1 MDFFVRT
8 GDCAEFS
15 PHQDGCPSNPVN
27 IACERGRPF
36 LHLPVREFAA
46 LRRRDALYNLV
57 LENHVEPKLLPVRF
71 MPACLAVTALFA
83 SASAVGQPAPI
94 RETKGVEISHVES
107 LDLTPWAHDVK
118 GRQLRIRKLV
128 FQPGGV
134 VGLHSHDDRPDAS
147 YLVQGELTEYR
158 EGGYVKRRPGDTVHT
173 AGKNVIHWV
182 ANEGNV
188 PAVLVVVD
196 VFKP

>member
-1 MDFFVRT
+1 M
-8 GDCAEFS
+8 
-15 PHQDGCPSNPVN
+15 
-27 IACERGRPF
+27 
-36 LHLPVREFAA
+36 
-46 LRRRDALYNLV
+46 LYTTLV
-57 LENHVEPKLLPVRF
+57 LENDVEPKLLMMRF
-71 MPACLAVTALFA
+71 IPACLAVAALFA
-83 SASAVGQPAPI
+83 SAKGVAQPAPI

-128 FQPGGV
+128 FQPGAM

-173 AGKNVIHWV
+173 SGKNVTHWV
-182 ANEGNV
+182 VNEANV
-188 PAVLVVVD
+188 PAVLIVVD

>member
-1 MDFFVRT
+1 MR
-8 GDCAEFS
+8 
-15 PHQDGCPSNPVN
+15 Q
-27 IACERGRPF
+27 
-36 LHLPVREFAA
+36 
-46 LRRRDALYNLV
+46 RDAFQNPLHWRND
-57 LENHVEPKLLPVRF
+57 VEPKPLLARL
-71 MPACLAVTALFA
+71 MPAWLAVTAVFV
-83 SASAVGQPAPI
+83 SAGGVAQPAPV

-107 LDLTPWAHDVK
+107 LDLTPWAQDAK

-128 FQPGGV
+128 IQPGGV
-134 VGLHSHDDRPDAS
+134 IGVHSHDDRPDAS

-173 AGKNVIHWV
+173 AGKNVTHWV

-188 PAVLVVVD
+188 AAVLIVVD

>member
-1 MDFFVRT
+1 MNER
-8 GDCAEFS
+8 A
-15 PHQDGCPSNPVN
+15 PV
-27 IACERGRPF
+27 ATFG
-36 LHLPVREFAA
+36 VMRETAVDRA
-46 LRRRDALYNLV
+46 NYLV

-134 VGLHSHDDRPDAS
+134 VGLHSHDDR
-147 YLVQGELTEYR
+147 
-158 EGGYVKRRPGDTVHT
+158 
-173 AGKNVIHWV
+173 
-182 ANEGNV
+182 
-188 PAVLVVVD
+188 
-196 VFKP
+196 

>member
-1 MDFFVRT
+1 MELTLGGTSTEVLGNEVT
-8 GDCAEFS
+8 
-15 PHQDGCPSNPVN
+15 PNPST
-27 IACERGRPF
+27 GRPSA
-36 LHLPVREFAA
+36 RGAM
-46 LRRRDALYNLV
+46 LYTTLA
-57 LENHVEPKLLPVRF
+57 LENDVEPKLLLVRF
-71 MPACLAVTALFA
+71 IPACLTVAALFA
-83 SASAVGQPAPI
+83 SASGVAQPAPI
-94 RETKGVEISHVES
+94 RETKGVDISHVES

-128 FQPGGV
+128 FQPGAV

-173 AGKNVIHWV
+173 SGKNVTHWV
-182 ANEGNV
+182 VNEGNM
-188 PAVLVVVD
+188 PAVLIVVD

>member
-1 MDFFVRT
+1 M
-8 GDCAEFS
+8 
-15 PHQDGCPSNPVN
+15 
-27 IACERGRPF
+27 
-36 LHLPVREFAA
+36 
-46 LRRRDALYNLV
+46 
-57 LENHVEPKLLPVRF
+57 EPKQLLVRSI
-71 MPACLAVTALFA
+71 PACLAITAFFA
-83 SASAVGQPAPI
+83 SASGIAQPAPI

-107 LDLTPWAHDVK
+107 LDLSPWAHDIR

-173 AGKNVIHWV
+173 AGKNVTHWV
-182 ANEGNV
+182 VNEGNM
-188 PAVLVVVD
+188 PAVLIVVD
-196 VFKP
+196 VFKPWRRVRRMRRDLTMASNGTGDRKDSTGR

>member
-1 MDFFVRT
+1 MIR
-8 GDCAEFS
+8 AAASFS
-15 PHQDGCPSNPVN
+15 VGSPLGQAW
-27 IACERGRPF
+27 ACGS
-36 LHLPVREFAA
+36 AM
-46 LRRRDALYNLV
+46 LYTTLV
-57 LENHVEPKLLPVRF
+57 LENDVEPKLLMMRF
-71 MPACLAVTALFA
+71 IPACLAVAALFA
-83 SASAVGQPAPI
+83 SASGVAQPAPI

-128 FQPGGV
+128 FQPGGA

-173 AGKNVIHWV
+173 SGKNVTHWV
-182 ANEGNV
+182 VNEANV
-188 PAVLVVVD
+188 PAVLIVVD